1 MLVSQ
6 LLSRGAWKLAS
17 IGQSIGTIVKIGLV
31 AGCAYAVFK
40 WNPIN
45 VQDDDSIKFAEK
57 ACTDEISSRFNGSN
71 IRIYAV
77 NETNNGYVVR
87 ASITLDRGN
96 TAKVVC
102 LTNTHGSV
110 REVTIEER

>member
-1 MLVSQ
+1 
-6 LLSRGAWKLAS
+6 LAS

-40 WNPIN
+40 WNPIS

-57 ACTDEISSRFNGSN
+57 ACTDEFSSRFNASDV
-71 IRIYAV
+71 RIYAV
-77 NETNNGYVVR
+77 SETNDGYVVR
-87 ASITLDRGN
+87 ASITLGRGN
-96 TAKVVC
+96 IAKVVC

>member
-1 MLVSQ
+1 
-6 LLSRGAWKLAS
+6 LAR
-17 IGQSIGTIVKIGLV
+17 IGQSINTIVKIGLV
-31 AGCAYAVFK
+31 AGCVYVLLK

-45 VQDDDSIKFAEK
+45 PQDDDSTKFAEK
-57 ACTDEISSRFNGSN
+57 ACADEFSSRFNASN

-77 NETNNGYVVR
+77 NETNDGYVVR

-96 TAKVVC
+96 TAKVIC

-110 REVTIEER
+110 REVTIEEH

>member
-1 MLVSQ
+1 
-6 LLSRGAWKLAS
+6 LAS
-17 IGQSIGTIVKIGLV
+17 IGQSIGTIIKIGLV

-40 WNPIN
+40 WNPIGP
-45 VQDDDSIKFAEK
+45 QDNDSTKFAEK

-71 IRIYAV
+71 IRIYDV
-77 NETNNGYVVR
+77 NETNDGYVVR
-87 ASITLDRGN
+87 ASITLDKGN

-110 REVTIEER
+110 REVTIKEH